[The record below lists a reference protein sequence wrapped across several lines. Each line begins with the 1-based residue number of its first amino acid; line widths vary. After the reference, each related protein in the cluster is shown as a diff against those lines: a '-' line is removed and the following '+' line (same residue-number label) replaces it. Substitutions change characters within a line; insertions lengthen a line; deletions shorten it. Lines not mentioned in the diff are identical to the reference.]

1 MIKNYQKVFFTNT
14 NQSNNTIPYYIL
26 NFNKFFEKLL
36 RITKKK
42 YAISTKIYRTSKV
55 AIIIDNK
62 VNSIYADWFKNTL
75 DKFNYIGIDATE
87 PQKSYQ
93 EVEPVINS
101 LIEKGFRKNHRLIA
115 IGGGITQDV
124 TAFIASILYRGVKWS
139 FFPTTLL
146 AQGDSCIGS
155 KTSINFGKF
164 KNQVGGFYPPNKIY
178 VDPKFLD
185 SLPERELQSGLG
197 EMAHYFVVAGEE
209 DFERFKK
216 DYPQAL
222 NDMKVLKGII
232 ARSLEIKKSYIEID
246 EYDKNERQVFNYGH
260 SFGHAIE
267 SLVSYSIP
275 HGISVSFGMD
285 MSNYVSMK
293 KGYITQEVRQNS
305 RELFEKIWHG
315 YSDQVKSLD
324 IDTYLNALSKD
335 KKNKGPLLGL
345 ILNKGYGKV
354 FKDFTANDI
363 IFKTWIE
370 EYFASEL

>member
-1 MIKNYQKVFFTNT
+1 MEDTLQYNFTVK
-14 NQSNNTIPYYIL
+14 SNIHDYEVHFIDDVKSTLANEL
-26 NFNKFFEKLL
+26 
-36 RITKKK
+36 KKGDF
-42 YAISTKIYRTSKV
+42 
-55 AIIIDNK
+55 IIIDNK
-62 VNSIYADWFKNTL
+62 VKALYPEWFEEALANFKH
-75 DKFNYIGIDATE
+75 IGIDATE

-93 EVEPVINS
+93 EVEPVINK

-115 IGGGITQDV
+115 VGGGITQDV
-124 TAFIASILYRGVKWS
+124 TAFIASILYRGVQWY

-178 VDPKFLD
+178 VDPKFLE
-185 SLPERELQSGLG
+185 SLPYKELQSGLG
-197 EMAHYFVVAGEE
+197 EMAHYYVVASEE
-209 DFERFKK
+209 DFERYKR
-216 DYPQAL
+216 DYEGAL
-222 NDMKVLKGII
+222 TDKNVLGGVI

-267 SLVSYSIP
+267 SLTNYGIP
-275 HGISVSFGMD
+275 HGIAVSFGMD
-285 MSNYVSMK
+285 MSNFVSMK
-293 KGYITQEVRQNS
+293 KGYITAEVRRNS

-315 YSDQVKSLD
+315 YADQVKGLD
-324 IDTYLNALSKD
+324 IDTYLVALSKD

-354 FKDFTANDI
+354 FKDFTENDAT
-363 IFKTWIE
+363 FRSWME
-370 EYFASEL
+370 EYFANEL